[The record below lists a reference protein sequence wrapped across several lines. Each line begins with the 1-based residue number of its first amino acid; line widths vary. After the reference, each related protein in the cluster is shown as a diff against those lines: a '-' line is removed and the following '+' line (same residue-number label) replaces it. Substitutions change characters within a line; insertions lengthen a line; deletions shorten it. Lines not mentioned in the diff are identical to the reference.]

1 MVQPPPPPSPLLRPS
16 QPGVAL
22 TLPLLRTT
30 SLALALALAPT
41 RSFARAEGG
50 APRGGEGGEGG
61 ESGASGGSGAG
72 STSDGGASSG
82 GASGGESGAAAAAD
96 EPPPLLLASDEVPS
110 PLLGARAR
118 ELVRAA
124 AAHEVRL
131 AVTRSLLEGVAR
143 EAQRQRE
150 ALSPR
155 EVSTR
160 ELALARLT
168 SRARALHPLVR

>member
-1 MVQPPPPPSPLLRPS
+1 M
-16 QPGVAL
+16 
-22 TLPLLRTT
+22 
-30 SLALALALAPT
+30 
-41 RSFARAEGG
+41 
-50 APRGGEGGEGG
+50 
-61 ESGASGGSGAG
+61 
-72 STSDGGASSG
+72 
-82 GASGGESGAAAAAD
+82 
-96 EPPPLLLASDEVPS
+96 PS

-160 ELALARLT
+160 ELALAGLT